1 MASSSEGFKLSAS
14 QKSRLDVD
22 IPFLWPHWGASVC
35 KWLFTI
41 VLALMTLCGAVASRM
56 ALIAIPIR
64 ANSNPSSNTILDPEY
79 EVKASNTS
87 TNNAEMFLA
96 LVIVIMVPYLIEFA
110 RCLWLHG
117 IVPGHNW
124 PSPVAVF
131 VVSIYMHTI
140 MLHCMSRTVEACSEK
155 VHGQNVMTTLNT
167 EY

>member
-1 MASSSEGFKLSAS
+1 MASSNESFKLSAS

-22 IPFLWPHWGASVC
+22 IPFLWPHWGANVC

-56 ALIAIPIR
+56 ALIAIPK
-64 ANSNPSSNTILDPEY
+64 ANNASLNATSNATSYPWY
-79 EVKASNTS
+79 EVKASN
-87 TNNAEMFLA
+87 ADMFLA

-117 IVPGHNW
+117 IVPGHDW

-131 VVSIYMHTI
+131 VVSIHM
-140 MLHCMSRTVEACSEK
+140 
-155 VHGQNVMTTLNT
+155 
-167 EY
+167 